1 MRMSRLSWLRAMVAV
16 KRGFATTAAR
26 RALSFVS
33 AASVCG
39 PALSAFCGLALR
51 AHGPKAILATMALV
65 AGCGDHIETTA
76 AAATA
81 VAQTAPAAESA
92 TLDVAALTR
101 DVAKLEKSLADYLPK
116 DPYIVVDTHK
126 NMVYYKKG
134 DEIIHEALCST
145 GCDSTLRAKDGR
157 VWNFATPKGL
167 FKIKNKIK
175 NPTWV
180 KPDWAFIEEGL
191 PVPKHDHP
199 DRFDTSAMGSFALD
213 FGDGYYIHGTLY
225 RRLLGES
232 ITHGCV
238 RVADEDLEPI
248 FAKTKIGTLV
258 YIF

>member
-1 MRMSRLSWLRAMVAV
+1 VVSLR
-16 KRGFATTAAR
+16 RGFATTAVR
-26 RALSFVS
+26 KGISMVS
-33 AASVCG
+33 VVSVCG
-39 PALSAFCGLALR
+39 PALSALFTLVLR
-51 AHGPKAILATMALV
+51 AHAPKAILAAMALL

-76 AAATA
+76 TAATA
-81 VAQTAPAAESA
+81 ASEAAPAAENA
-92 TLDVAALTR
+92 AFDVAALTR
-101 DVAKLEKSLADYLPK
+101 DAAKLEKSLADYVPK

-134 DEIIHEALCST
+134 DEVIHEALCST
-145 GCDSTLRAKDGR
+145 GCDSILRAADGR

-191 PVPKHDHP
+191 PVPKRDHP
-199 DRFDTSAMGSFALD
+199 DRFDTTAMGSYALD

-248 FAKTKIGTLV
+248 FSKTKIGTLV
-258 YIF
+258 YVF